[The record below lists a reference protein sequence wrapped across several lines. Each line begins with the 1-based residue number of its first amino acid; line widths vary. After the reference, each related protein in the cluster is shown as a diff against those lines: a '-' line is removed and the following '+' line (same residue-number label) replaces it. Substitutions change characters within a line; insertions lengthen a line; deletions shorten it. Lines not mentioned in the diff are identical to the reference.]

1 MTIILALGAFPGIMF
16 ALIKIFNR
24 NEDLS
29 NRILGIAIFFYSTML
44 LLVFLGKYSYINYS
58 KEFIVVANAFISVS
72 WPIFYLYILLITGAA
87 DRLSPKHTAHFTA
100 LAGYG
105 LFFVAPVLLIKELP
119 DLFFRLSFFYSL
131 AVSSG
136 YSILMLMKILSYR
149 NTLVQYSAQE
159 ESHTLLWLKISVLLW
174 LFIDALQFIFVPLR
188 SYFLVCCPI
197 IPVIHEFI
205 LNAASVSWIY
215 LFVYFALSHPD
226 IFSQS
231 RKMTSSLQE
240 EKAPPSPLNE
250 EYAQTIAA
258 RLEKIMKEQKP
269 YLDLDLTIATLAD
282 LVHVPPYL
290 LGRYLNLRLG
300 KNFMT
305 YINELRVEEVKARF
319 MDPDLDNTTI
329 LEISLQSGF
338 RTKSAFNNFFKRS
351 TGMTPTEYRR
361 SMKDQRK

>member
-1 MTIILALGAFPGIMF
+1 MTLILALGAFPGILF

-44 LLVFLGKYSYINYS
+44 LLVFLGKYSYLNYS
-58 KEFIVVANAFISVS
+58 KEFIVVANTFISVS
-72 WPIFYLYILLITGAA
+72 WPLFYLYILLITGAT
-87 DRLSPKHTAHFTA
+87 DRLSRKDAFHFAA
-100 LAGYG
+100 LTGYAA
-105 LFFVAPVLLIKELP
+105 LFVVPVVLMNDLS

-131 AVSSG
+131 TVSSV
-136 YSILMLMKILSYR
+136 YSILMLLRIRTYK
-149 NTLVQYSAQE
+149 NTRLHYSAE
-159 ESHTLLWLKISVLLW
+159 DEPTFSWLQASVLLW

-188 SYFLVCCPI
+188 PHLIACCPL
-197 IPVIHEFI
+197 IPVVHEFT
-205 LNAASVSWIY
+205 LYAAATSWIY
-215 LFVYFALSHPD
+215 LFAYFAFSHPD

-231 RKMTSSLQE
+231 RKMASSLQE

-258 RLEKIMKEQKP
+258 RLEKVMKEQKP

-305 YINELRVEEVKARF
+305 YINELRVEEVKSRF
-319 MDPDLDNTTI
+319 MDPALDNTTI
-329 LEISLQSGF
+329 LEISLQAGF

-361 SMKDQRK
+361 SLKNQK